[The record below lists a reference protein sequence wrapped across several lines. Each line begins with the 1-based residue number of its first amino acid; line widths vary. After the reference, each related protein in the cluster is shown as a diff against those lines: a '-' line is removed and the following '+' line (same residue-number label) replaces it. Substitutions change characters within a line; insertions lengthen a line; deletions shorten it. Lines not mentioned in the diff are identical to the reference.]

1 MEKENLYLDYAVSTT
16 QLETKP
22 SKTEAGNILSSID
35 FQQKKGTIYDLE
47 RDIRSGSVSVCGH
60 YDRDQQFKWK
70 GNMTEAWQYS
80 NVVVV
85 DIDNG
90 SCKFDDLM
98 ERMTFTP
105 TLVATSGS
113 YVEGDDEEHSLYK
126 YHCYYFFTDK
136 IKSIQE
142 YEKLYDHFDYQ
153 LNQDGVYD
161 YNKVDFRTGKVC
173 KKDTCGKSVARLFY
187 GNVNAKTALN
197 ADKVYSINMFDCLDV
212 TVPEYTPQHR
222 NKVKA
227 VKKWEGFL
235 DKKLEKELLSN
246 RLLDFVKKYSL
257 VDFVGLPKEQIPVKM
272 GEDESRAN
280 KWGIIPREYQDLTR
294 LFYNYTKQNHLQF
307 HEIGSGRY
315 SKLTFIAHVY
325 RSWDNYTPEQV
336 AVLLAH
342 WCVKMFDSRM
352 SVEKA
357 SDKFY
362 GSDIYN
368 LVKSVFGKDPMILR
382 EDYKK
387 KGLGVAISKTYCT
400 IHNMSPQAVYG
411 QWVSAQTDEKIAD
424 VFKCNLTDKENAQSA
439 KVSPRRIA
447 KFRKERNLP
456 RVTKG
461 ERTRGAILQLII
473 EGVDKKDI
481 AEKLGLSHNTV
492 IQYIWDICNHKYNM
506 NKNYDIVVNNLYM
519 YYPKMKD
526 RQTPPEQEGEKTE
539 STDNWQEHYDQNESI
554 RANETRLRKLG
565 FNVSKSTIARWI
577 KQQKE
582 NKTNNDDSRRYE
594 STN

>member
-1 MEKENLYLDYAVSTT
+1 MENLYLDYAVSTT

-90 SCKFDDLM
+90 SCKFDELM

-113 YVEGDDEEHSLYK
+113 YVEGKDEEHSLYK

-136 IKSIQE
+136 IKTIQE
-142 YEKLYDHFDYQ
+142 YQKLYDHLDYQ

-161 YNKVDFRTGKVC
+161 YNKVDFRTGEVC
-173 KKDTCGKSVARLFY
+173 KKDSCGKYVAHLFY

-197 ADKVYSINMFDCLDV
+197 TNKVYSLNMFDCLDV

-227 VKKWEGFL
+227 IKKWDGFL
-235 DKKLEKELLSN
+235 DKKLEKELLTN
-246 RLLDFVKKYSL
+246 RLVDFVKKHSL
-257 VDFVGLPKEQIPVKM
+257 VEFVGLSKEQIPVKM

-280 KWGIIPREYQDLTR
+280 KWGIIPREFQDLTR
-294 LFYNYTKQNHLQF
+294 LFYNYAKPNHLQF

-315 SKLTFIAHVY
+315 YKLFVIAHVY
-325 RSWDNYTPEQV
+325 RSWDSYTPEQV

-342 WCVKMFDSRM
+342 WCVHMFDLRM
-352 SVEKA
+352 SVEDA
-357 SDKFY
+357 RDKFN
-362 GSDIYN
+362 GSYIYD
-368 LVKSVFGKDPMILR
+368 LVKSVFKKDPMTLR
-382 EDYKK
+382 EYYKK

-400 IHNMSPQAVYG
+400 IYNMSPQAVYG

-424 VFKCNLTDKENAQSA
+424 VFDCNSTDTENAQVA
-439 KVSPRRIA
+439 KVSPGRIA
-447 KFRKERNLP
+447 TFRMKHNLP
-456 RVTKG
+456 RVSKG
-461 ERTRGAILQLII
+461 ERTRGVILQLIK
-473 EGVDKKDI
+473 EGIAKKDI
-481 AEKLGLSHNTV
+481 AEKLGMSPNTV
-492 IQYIWDICNHKYNM
+492 KQYIRDISNHKYNM

-526 RQTPPEQEGEKTE
+526 RKTPPEQEGKKTE
-539 STDNWQEHYDQNESI
+539 STDYWQERYDQNESI
-554 RANETRLRKLG
+554 RTNETRLRQLG
-565 FNVSKSTIARWI
+565 FNVSKSTIARWL
-577 KQQKE
+577 KKQKE
-582 NKTNNDDSRRYE
+582 NKTE
-594 STN
+594 SDENSNR